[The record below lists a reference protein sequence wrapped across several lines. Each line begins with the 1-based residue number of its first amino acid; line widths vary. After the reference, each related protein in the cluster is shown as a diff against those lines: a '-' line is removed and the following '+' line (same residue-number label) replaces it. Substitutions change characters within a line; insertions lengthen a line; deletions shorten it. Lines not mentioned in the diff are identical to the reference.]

1 MLMKFT
7 GKFRPAL
14 SSSFIRRPLVSVAN
28 RSFSTPYLYH
38 QTREGRPDA
47 DVLRRKDQLVHPPW
61 FLSQYQQLWSSGN
74 TSTVFHVEFVVL
86 LLRLCSYASQFL
98 PSPSH
103 PIDGIRSML
112 LSDIRTLCNDVAE
125 KLANICAQLDP
136 RGSLLRVQHLAFLGL
151 RLQCEG
157 QNMAFWEVLNKASL
171 VAQRIGLHRNHT
183 AYMPE
188 MHGLEQE
195 MRRRVWCNL
204 YIWDRYVILVSL
216 ADAVAHTVCCSD
228 KTVS

>member
-1 MLMKFT
+1 MWMKFT
-7 GKFRPAL
+7 GKFRLTPC
-14 SSSFIRRPLVSVAN
+14 SSIIQKPLVSVAC
-28 RSFSTPYLYH
+28 RSFSKPSLYH

-47 DVLRRKDQLVHPPW
+47 DVSRRKDQLVHPPW
-61 FLSQYQQLWSSGN
+61 FLSQYQQLWNSGN
-74 TSTVFHVEFVVL
+74 ISTVFHVEFVVL
-86 LLRLCSYASQFL
+86 LLRLCSYVSQFL

-103 PIDGIRSML
+103 PIDRIRGML
-112 LSDIRTLCNDVAE
+112 LSDMRTLCNDVAE
-125 KLANICAQLDP
+125 KLAKICAQLDA

-157 QNMAFWEVLNKASL
+157 PNLAFWEVLNKAAL

-183 AYMPE
+183 AHMPE
-188 MHGLEQE
+188 MHVLEQE

-204 YIWDRYVILVSL
+204 YIWDRYVILPSL